1 MSRPPLQFTLI
12 HADEPARLTK
22 AFSIAPDGQITT
34 APAGELTRG
43 TVHAAQ
49 AADLPDLFNRLQALP
64 PAWAA
69 TWGTASATGVPVVA
83 RRIAQ
88 KPPGAIT
95 RTGDHFKFRTGPGV
109 MMIDHDG
116 PAPGVAPLTAPQLVG
131 QLIAACPALA
141 HAPLLARPSA
151 SAGVYLAGAASD
163 NPQAGRWRLYL
174 PVSNASKIP
183 EAGER
188 LGRLLQAS
196 GHAWAVVGKSGQIMQ
211 RTLVDL
217 AVWRPERLDFA
228 ASPVCGPGI
237 QRTPPQSLIFNESAE
252 WFDLDRITT
261 TETTDAAAA
270 AMVAYAR
277 ASVRA
282 EAEARRAHWI
292 EQNAPRIAARTGRSV
307 DDVREAYQSAIE
319 GGELPPWF
327 ELLLQGG
334 EVVTVAEVVRR
345 WPEHEGQRLCDPMEP
360 DRHDGDDRIALFYER
375 AGVPWIYSHDDGGIR
390 YCLHVDES
398 ERVARLL
405 QGGAVAAVPH
415 SRLPQT
421 LPAPPAMP
429 ATAMRLVRA
438 DTIAI
443 EPVRWVWPGYL
454 PAGMLAILGG
464 APGCG
469 KTTIALALA
478 AAITTG
484 SAWPDG
490 TPGGA
495 PADVLVWS
503 GEDLPSVLAGRL
515 AAMGADRTRVHFVD
529 GVGEGDQKRGFDPG
543 RDMPLLEA
551 AARALPAPRLLIV
564 DPIVSAVAGDSHK
577 NAEVRRS
584 LQPVVDLGQR
594 LECAVLGITHFTKGT
609 AGRDPTERITG
620 SLAFAA
626 LARVVLV
633 AAKVK
638 AEGDGDAERRVFLRA
653 KSNIGPDTGGMGYE
667 LERIELQPSVEG
679 QRVRWLEPI
688 EGGAREV
695 LAEAEGEG
703 QQESRPVRNPD
714 MVRFIHQQLMAGPVE
729 SKEFQ
734 AAAEAQGYSWDT
746 VTRRAKGMGAVAEKK
761 SGEFSAGWIWKIS
774 DPQRWARSLH
784 RPPTPPTSQSS

>member
-1 MSRPPLQFTLI
+1 MTRPPLQFTLI
-12 HADEPARLTK
+12 QADEPARLTK
-22 AFSIAPDGQITT
+22 AFSIGPAGQIVTE
-34 APAGELTRG
+34 PAGELVRG

-49 AADLPDLFNRLQALP
+49 AADLRDLFNQLQALP

-69 TWGTASATGVPVVA
+69 TWGTASAAGVPVVA
-83 RRIAQ
+83 RRLAL

-95 RTGDHFKFRTGPGV
+95 RTGEHFKFRHGPGV

-116 PAPGVAPLTAPQLVG
+116 PAPGDTPLTAPQLVG
-131 QLIAACPALA
+131 LLIKACPALA
-141 HAPLLARPSA
+141 DAPLLARPSA
-151 SAGVYLAGAASD
+151 SAGVCVAGTANH

-174 PVSNASKIP
+174 PVLDASKIP

-188 LGRLLQAS
+188 LGRLLQADN
-196 GHAWAVVGKSGQIMQ
+196 HAWAIVGKSGQIMQ

-228 ASPVCGPGI
+228 APPVCGPGV
-237 QRTPPQSLIFNESAE
+237 QRTPPQALIFNESAG
-252 WFDLDRITT
+252 WFDLNRIATT
-261 TETTDAAAA
+261 KDTDAAAA
-270 AMVAYAR
+270 ALVMIAR
-277 ASVRA
+277 AKVHA
-282 EAEARRAHWI
+282 DAVARRAEWV
-292 EQNAPRIAARTGRSV
+292 EENAPRIAARTGRTV
-307 DDVREAYQSAIE
+307 DDVRHAYETAIE
-319 GGELPPWF
+319 GGELMPWF
-327 ELLLQGG
+327 ELRLQGG

-345 WPEHEGQRLCDPMEP
+345 WPEHAELRLCDPMEP
-360 DRHDGDDRIALFYER
+360 DRDDGDDRIAFFYER

-390 YCLHVDES
+390 YCLPVDES
-398 ERVARLL
+398 ERVGRVFRDA
-405 QGGAVAAVPH
+405 
-415 SRLPQT
+415 LPPMEQMPLRQPQA
-421 LPAPPAMP
+421 LPAPPLP

-478 AAITTG
+478 AAVTTG

-490 TPGGA
+490 TPGAA

-529 GVGEGDQKRGFDPG
+529 GVGEGEQKRAFDPG
-543 RDMPLLEA
+543 RDMPLLEVA
-551 AARALPAPRLLIV
+551 ASELPAPRLLIV

-584 LQPVVDLGQR
+584 LQPVVDLAQR
-594 LECAVLGITHFTKGT
+594 LGCAVLGITHFTKGT

-653 KSNIGPDTGGMGYE
+653 KSNIGPDTGGMAYE
-667 LERIELQPSVEG
+667 LERTELQPGIEG

-703 QQESRPVRNPD
+703 QQESPPVRSPE
-714 MVRFIHQQLMAGPVE
+714 MVRFIHQQLAGGSVDT
-729 SKEFQ
+729 KEFQ
-734 AAAEAQGYSWDT
+734 AAAEAQGYSWNT
-746 VTRRAKGMGAVAEKK
+746 VTRRAKKMGAIADKK
-761 SGEFSAGWIWKIS
+761 PGEFQGGWVWKIS
-774 DPQRWARSLH
+774 DPLLWTRSLP
-784 RPPTPPTSQSS
+784 RAPTPQTSQSS